1 MKNEKKEIRTAEKH
15 FWSSIKSKI
24 IFLVMISLIAAV
36 TVILGIVLLGGRK
49 IQQSSIENNMLDL
62 AENYSKL
69 IDLQT
74 IYSDGILTID
84 EFENLLGMAGVRGYD
99 SSYAYVI
106 DEQGTFLYH
115 KNSEKIGTAS
125 GNDYV
130 KGLLSDISNG
140 NYVKSQNF
148 QYTDEN
154 GVKNYASYCISDYNH
169 WTVVILA
176 SESDVMTSLN
186 TTILNAL
193 LVTIAVIAVCGVIG
207 FFYAKSITDPIQKMT
222 YMISKTARLDFT
234 ADEYIRVLQK
244 RLDETGEMSRASMQM
259 QDSLREMVLNMENIS
274 SELTENAR
282 QLKEAAGV
290 IGDASDNNS
299 ATTQELAAYMEQ
311 TSATTDHIAV
321 SMKQISENTQQIAD
335 MSVEGVQITGRL
347 MERAGQLNTQS
358 VETRDHSINICKQMK
373 ERAYASIEK
382 SKSVDRI
389 SILTETIM
397 NISDQTGLLALNAS
411 IEAARVGEQ
420 GRGFAVVASEIGN
433 LAKQS
438 SDAVKD
444 ILSIVK
450 DTQDA
455 VGDMADCLS
464 VTSEFIEKDVIQD
477 YEAFLQ
483 GSMVYHDSA
492 KEISSYMTKITEQI
506 DELRRYSQE
515 VSEAIMSINSS
526 ISEEAHAVTD
536 IAQKTEHVADTVSG
550 IRKMVDCT
558 DLTSAHLKEMVDMFT
573 LSS

>member
-1 MKNEKKEIRTAEKH
+1 MKNKKKGSTTAGKH
-15 FWSSIKSKI
+15 FWNSIKSKI
-24 IFLVMISLIAAV
+24 ILLVMISLIAAV
-36 TVILGIVLLGGRK
+36 AVILGIVLLGGRK
-49 IQQSSIENNMLDL
+49 IQRSSIENNMLDL

-74 IYSDGILTID
+74 IYSDGILTND

-106 DEQGTFLYH
+106 DDQGTFLYH
-115 KNSEKIGTAS
+115 KDSEKIGTAS
-125 GNDYV
+125 VNDYV
-130 KGLLSDISNG
+130 KGLLSDIANG
-140 NYVKSQNF
+140 TYVKSQNF
-148 QYTDEN
+148 RYTDEN
-154 GVKNYASYCISDYNH
+154 GARNYASYCISDYNH

-186 TTILNAL
+186 TTILNAFF
-193 LVTIAVIAVCGVIG
+193 VTIAVIVVCGIIG
-207 FFYAKSITDPIQKMT
+207 FFYAKSITEPIQKMT
-222 YMISKTARLDFT
+222 YMISKTAELDFT
-234 ADEYIRVLQK
+234 ADEHIHVLQK
-244 RLDETGEMSRASMQM
+244 RLDETGEMSRASIKM
-259 QDSLREMVLNMENIS
+259 QDSLRKMVLNMENIS
-274 SELTENAR
+274 IELIENAK
-282 QLKEAAGV
+282 QLKEVAGV

-299 ATTQELAAYMEQ
+299 ATAQELAAYMEQ
-311 TSATTDHIAV
+311 TSAVTDHIAV

-335 MSVEGVQITGRL
+335 MSTEGVHITGKL
-347 MERAGQLNTQS
+347 MERAKELNTQS
-358 VETRDHSINICKQMK
+358 VETRDHSINICKQIK

-389 SILTETIM
+389 SMLTETIM

-438 SDAVKD
+438 SDAVND

-455 VGDMADCLS
+455 VGDMAECLS

-483 GSMVYHDSA
+483 GSMVYNDSA
-492 KEISSYMTKITEQI
+492 KEMCNYMTKITEQI
-506 DELRRYSQE
+506 NELRRYSGE
-515 VSEAIMSINSS
+515 VTEAVMSINGS
-526 ISEEAHAVTD
+526 ISEEAQAVTD
-536 IAQKTEHVADTVSG
+536 IAQKTEHVADSVSG

-558 DLTSAHLKEMVDMFT
+558 DLTSTRLKEIIDMFT
-573 LSS
+573 LS